1 MHHLKRGLSTLVA
14 TSLTAVGLAAVAT
27 APAQAAEPLPV
38 LTWEISQQFD
48 DHLSTH
54 VLTGGAEE
62 SAEGVITFPGGVGS
76 YDAGDGTTSV
86 AYQGSVAGSF
96 AMAAVTYYTVTI
108 ADPIVTV
115 DESGDGQIT
124 AVVSA
129 SNAAGMGSPAESTP
143 PTRVVVTT
151 FDSGTWTPG
160 AGLQSLSATP
170 HWAGVLAP
178 NSPESAALGIGA
190 DKPVD
195 GKSFNPAFLGG
206 ITSGVRAHFYAS
218 GSGSDAKKAPAS
230 FTAQVAPAVG
240 VTTTGASY
248 ANGLDL
254 SVAGA
259 HFTGV
264 TNPGD
269 DGVYVGLAESGELPD
284 TSSQENMALFAAVAW
299 VPANAITDG
308 SFVTAL
314 HAPTAKL
321 DPSLDYSV
329 YTWQAH
335 AHSNTTQD
343 TETPVTVDWSALEQ
357 QRSQATVSATWVKK
371 PTTSTAGKLA
381 IKVKGAAATPT
392 GKVVIKLVRNG
403 AVKKTFTKPL
413 RNGAATVTLPELV
426 AGRWNVNLRYAGS
439 ATYLA
444 ATKVLALRVTR

>member
-1 MHHLKRGLSTLVA
+1 MHHLKRGLATLVA

-54 VLTGGAEE
+54 VLTDGAVE

-96 AMAAVTYYTVTI
+96 AMAAVTYYSVTI

-129 SNAAGMGSPAESTP
+129 SNAAGMGSPAESTL

-151 FDSGTWTPG
+151 FDEGTWTPG

-178 NSPESAALGIGA
+178 NSTESAALGIGA

-195 GKSFNPAFLGG
+195 GKSFNPAFLGA

-218 GSGSDAKKAPAS
+218 GAGSDAKKAPAA
-230 FTAQVAPAVG
+230 FTAQVAPVVG

-248 ANGLDL
+248 ENGLDL
-254 SVAGA
+254 SVAGE

-299 VPANAITDG
+299 VPASAITDG

-314 HAPTAKL
+314 HAPTAGL

-343 TETPVTVDWSALEQ
+343 TETPVTIDWSALEQ
-357 QRSQATVSATWVKK
+357 QRSKATVSGSWVKK
-371 PTTSTAGKLA
+371 PTTTAGGKLA
-381 IKVKGAAATPT
+381 IKVKGTGATPT
-392 GKVVIKLVRNG
+392 GKVVVRLMRNG

-413 RNGAATVTLPELV
+413 RQGAAAVRLTALV
-426 AGRWNVNLRYAGS
+426 AGRWSLNLRYTGS
-439 ATYLA
+439 PSYRS
-444 ATKVLALRVTR
+444 ATKVVWLRVTR

>member
-1 MHHLKRGLSTLVA
+1 MHYVKRGLATLVA

-27 APAQAAEPLPV
+27 APARAAEPLPV

-54 VLTGGAEE
+54 VLTNGAEE

-96 AMAAVTYYTVTI
+96 AMAAVTYYTVTV

-115 DESGDGQIT
+115 DEAGDGQIT

-129 SNAAGMGSPAESTP
+129 SNAAGMGAPAESTP

-151 FDSGTWTPG
+151 FEGGTWTPG

-178 NSPESAALGIGA
+178 NSTESAALGIGA

-218 GSGSDAKKAPAS
+218 GSSSDAKKAPAS

-269 DGVYVGLAESGELPD
+269 DGVYVGLAESGERPD

-308 SFVTAL
+308 SFVTTL
-314 HAPTAKL
+314 NAPTAEL

-343 TETPVTVDWSALEQ
+343 TETPVTIDWSALEQ
-357 QRSQATVSATWVKK
+357 QRSQATVSGTWVKK
-371 PTTSTAGKLA
+371 PTTTTAGKLA
-381 IKVKGAAATPT
+381 IKVKGSAATPT
-392 GKVVIKLVRNG
+392 GKVVIKLMRNG
-403 AVKKTFTKPL
+403 EVKKTFTKPL
-413 RNGAATVTLPELV
+413 RQGAAAVRLSALV
-426 AGRWNVNLRYAGS
+426 AGRWSLNLRYTGS
-439 ATYLA
+439 PTYRS
-444 ATKVLALRVTR
+444 ATKVVWLRVTR